1 MAAKLPIYQKAL
13 INLLARLNFGFLNEV
28 IHLLSYQYRSKL
40 QQKMV
45 EGSNPLE
52 F

>member
-1 MAAKLPIYQKAL
+1 MAAKLSIYQKIL
-13 INLLARLNFGFLNEV
+13 INLLAHFNSGFLNEV
-28 IHLLSYQYRSKL
+28 IHLLSYQYRNKL